1 MWAGLCVN
9 GGGEESLETLYLIQK
24 KRETQGRGAVSFPER
39 LCLIVKETE
48 RDSHSYESRVSA
60 KAVSELEEF
69 RP

>member
-1 MWAGLCVN
+1 MGWFVCKWWWRRKPRDLVSDT
-9 GGGEESLETLYLIQK
+9 EEK
-24 KRETQGRGAVSFPER
+24 GTQGRGAVSFPER